1 MYDKEMQI
9 TKNFKL
15 KEFTNS
21 ETAKKLGIDN
31 HAQLTPKEFVNLTAI
46 AENILQPIR
55 DAMQI
60 PIYIS
65 SGFRCPQL
73 NRAVHGAAR
82 SQHCKGEAVDIYIK
96 PTAKTNL
103 LQSFAAA
110 RTTLWDVFDLIY
122 RTCDFDQLIWET
134 RPNGSKWIHV
144 SYVTYRKNRKM
155 VLQCKDGKSYQSL
168 ALLDPRDSK

>member
-73 NRAVHGAAR
+73 NRAVHGAAK

-96 PTAKTNL
+96 PTPKTHL
-103 LQSFAAA
+103 LSTLAAA
-110 RTTLWDVFDLIY
+110 RATLWDVFDLIY

-168 ALLDPRDSK
+168 AL

>member
-1 MYDKEMQI
+1 MYDKELQI

-31 HAQLTPKEFVNLTAI
+31 HAQLTQKEFVNLTAI
-46 AENILQPIR
+46 AVSILQPIR
-55 DAMQI
+55 DAVRI

-96 PTAKTNL
+96 PTAKTHL
-103 LQSFAAA
+103 LTAFTTVHA
-110 RTTLWDVFDLIY
+110 TLWEVFVLIY

-144 SYVTYRKNRKM
+144 SFVTYRKNRKM
-155 VLQCKDGKSYQSL
+155 VLHCKDGKSYQSFSL
-168 ALLDPRDSK
+168 

>member
-1 MYDKEMQI
+1 MYNKETQI

-31 HAQLTPKEFVNLTAI
+31 HAQLTPQAFVSLSEL
-46 AENILQPIR
+46 AENILQPVR
-55 DAMQI
+55 DGMQI

-73 NRAVHGAAR
+73 NRAVHGATK

-96 PTAKTNL
+96 PTPLA
-103 LQSFAAA
+103 
-110 RTTLWDVFDLIY
+110 TLWNVFAWIY
-122 RTCDFDQLIWET
+122 RSCDFDQLIWET

-144 SYVTYRKNRKM
+144 SYVTYRKNRRM
-155 VLQCKDGKSYQSL
+155 VLQCKDGKTYQSL
-168 ALLDPRDSK
+168 ELLNQNVTSK